1 MTKKSEDLYRY
12 LTKEEILISHKQ
24 IRRCSTLYVI
34 RELKMKV
41 TSYLYIPIRLIKIY
55 NTDIIKFWPRYE
67 AIRALIHCWWKYK
80 MVQSP
85 QNSLTVSHQVKYC
98 LRIWSNN
105 HIPTYL
111 SKWIENLHLH
121 KKPPHKSL

>member
-12 LTKEEILISHKQ
+12 LTKEGIQMSHKQ
-24 IRRCSTLYVI
+24 IRRCSTSYVI

-67 AIRALIHCWWKYK
+67 AIRALIHC
-80 MVQSP
+80 
-85 QNSLTVSHQVKYC
+85 
-98 LRIWSNN
+98 
-105 HIPTYL
+105 
-111 SKWIENLHLH
+111 
-121 KKPPHKSL
+121 